1 MSNKAFLSF
10 FAVLSLIAFG
20 SGYWMESQALKK
32 VRRVIEEPP
41 FVKEGLLAYY
51 PLDSNVD
58 GNASDATGN
67 GYVGKMEG
75 PPKMVEDRFGKKRAL
90 LFEGSFDYVNFDKNK
105 KLRIP
110 DPNQC
115 SVSFWLKTNDSSKGT
130 VMQLFGDELEEEGG
144 QPPVTGYLGIGNG
157 GKTIFLQWFSRT
169 VGDNLEGEL
178 DASGDGWNHVVVS
191 FTTESQ
197 EGRLSVVIYLN
208 GQKVPHHSNPMKTSL
223 FEEPIKMKKV
233 FILGRQSKV
242 ATEFRGV
249 LDDVR
254 IYSRSLS
261 ELEIKNLYEYEKYRE

>member
-32 VRRVIEEPP
+32 VRRVIEEPG

-67 GYVGKMEG
+67 GYVGEMEG
-75 PPKMVEDRFGKKRAL
+75 PPKKAEDRFGRKRAL
-90 LFEGSFDYVNFDKNK
+90 LFEGSFDYVNFDKSK

-130 VMQLFGDELEEEGG
+130 VMQLFGDVLEEEGG

-178 DASGDGWNHVVVS
+178 DTSDGGWNHIVVS
-191 FTTESQ
+191 FAPDLSSKQ
-197 EGRLSVVIYLN
+197 LSVTIFLN
-208 GQKVPHHSNPMKTSL
+208 GQKVPHRSNPTKTSL
-223 FEEPIKMKKV
+223 FEEPEKMKKV
-233 FILGRQSKV
+233 FTLGRQSTK

-261 ELEIKNLYEYEKYRE
+261 ELEIENLYEYEKYRE